1 MRLNKSI
8 FIAVALLATACFGQK
23 AQAQTL
29 GYYKDIFMDGG
40 IKLTSMKR
48 LPVADY
54 LDLSIENFASSRS
67 HYSYIPTAQDTMIQ
81 NALFI
86 GSDID
91 YNGILLYPDG
101 APRFRVF
108 YSNGGRAAGHG
119 GSLGEDGIARINQY
133 IANGGSY
140 VGSCAGAFIASVGAT
155 KKGVPT
161 LYKTYY
167 GIWPGYTTGT
177 GLIRSH
183 TGMFIEKDSPI
194 LKYYDFG
201 GDLYIDSI
209 RHNGGCY
216 ANPDFDYPAN
226 TEVLL
231 RYDYEPEI
239 NGKSFHKK
247 ISAWAYKASEQA
259 GRVIAIGSHPEAITH
274 GEQLQLMAAFMKY
287 AFEGNGNRV
296 VKGALEK
303 GKARQMIK
311 ATYNNEPEF
320 TMIGDK
326 QYHHF
331 TVDIPKKAKNIV
343 ITLEGQDGY
352 DLFLY
357 AKKGDFAF
365 KGDAEYFDIS
375 YGAKKTIK
383 LPADNA
389 GTWYIGVECNTTVE
403 TVKTEWGYEYTGKV
417 EVLNGVPYSIKID
430 WE

>member
-1 MRLNKSI
+1 MKRIKTLL
-8 FIAVALLATACFGQK
+8 IAAALVVTPCL
-23 AQAQTL
+23 AQTQ
-29 GYYKDIFMDGG
+29 GYYKDIFNDGG

-67 HYSYIPTAQDTMIQ
+67 NYAYKPTHQDTLLQ

-91 YNGILLYPDG
+91 LNGILLYPDG

-119 GSLGEDGIARINQY
+119 GSLGAEGIARVNEY

-140 VGSCAGAFIASVGAT
+140 IGSCAGAFLASVGAT

-161 LYKTYY
+161 IYKTYY
-167 GIWPGYTTGT
+167 GIWPGYTTST
-177 GLIRSH
+177 GLIRNY
-183 TGMFIEKDSPI
+183 TGMFVEKDSPL

-201 GDLYIDSI
+201 GDHHIDSV

-216 ANPDFDYPAN
+216 ANPDFDFPDK

-239 NGKSFHKK
+239 KGKSIHNK
-247 ISAWAYKASEQA
+247 ISAWAYKASEHS
-259 GRVIAIGSHPEAITH
+259 GRVIAIGSHPESVTS
-274 GEQLQLMAAFMKY
+274 GERLHLMAAFVKY
-287 AFEGNGNRV
+287 AFDGNGNPV
-296 VKGALEK
+296 VKGSLVK
-303 GKARQMIK
+303 GKAREMYK
-311 ATYNNEPEF
+311 ATFDKDPDF

-331 TVDIPKKAKNIV
+331 TAEIPKKAKNIV
-343 ITLEGQDGY
+343 ISLEGQDGY

-357 AKKGDFAF
+357 ANKGDFAF
-365 KGDAEYFDIS
+365 KSDAEYFNIS
-375 YGAKKTIK
+375 LGAKKTITI
-383 LPADNA
+383 PVAEA

-403 TVKTEWGYEYTGKV
+403 AVKTEWGYEYTGKV